1 MTLEHGETGA
11 YAHLISLTI
20 VFCSMLLTD
29 SLNAWTW
36 ALLGLII
43 FCNLLRRHWS
53 KKYRGIAADLPD
65 WNSRTYFALVTASSI
80 GWVLLATLLAN
91 TAGFTHLTTVT
102 TLLMMS
108 FIAAGSITSLGSA
121 PTLGTTSNV
130 VLLGGV
136 LGIVIYGGTTL
147 ESSVLG
153 LSLVAFG
160 GLVSRQFWVQH
171 ASLKQSI
178 KNELAAETRAEEL
191 RILMEERSRFL
202 ENERRAAILDLASG
216 VAHEINNPL
225 TILMGRCY
233 LLKSYVDST
242 QSQGKSAAIESL
254 GVVQQTIRRIS
265 GIVATMNLLTEGV
278 EPDEIPE
285 AAATWLTR
293 SIDTVTSERE
303 LSDVKL
309 ETDFHALDGHLVKF
323 GSIFHTC
330 VNAVLENALFAA
342 SLSPKGQKTVQ
353 VGASINDN
361 FLRIVISDSGPGID
375 RLNPESI
382 FNPFMTTRDPG
393 KGLGLGLSVARNL
406 SERCGGTL
414 RILKPHS
421 PTTFEITTLLAN
433 DGLN

>member
-29 SLNAWTW
+29 TLRAWTW

-53 KKYRGIAADLPD
+53 RKYRGIAADLPD

-293 SIDTVTSERE
+293 SIDTVKSERE
-303 LSDVKL
+303 PSDVKL

-353 VGASINDN
+353 VSASINDN
-361 FLRIVISDSGPGID
+361 FLRIVISDSGSGID

-421 PTTFEITTLLAN
+421 PTTFEISTPLA
-433 DGLN
+433 